1 LFEMMRYHT
10 ENRIYKHLIFKG
22 ESRIEPF

>member
-1 LFEMMRYHT
+1 MMRDHT